1 MAKKV
6 INKKLGRKRDARN
19 MLIRNLVTSLILYE
33 RIKTT
38 KAKAKV
44 LKRRIEK
51 MMSFAKRSNRL
62 VSKRY
67 VSGYLL
73 DKNAT
78 KKVFEVLVP
87 EFKDRKS
94 GITRIVQLGPRAG
107 DSASMVFIE
116 LLLPKKTEKTDSK
129 SEKSA
134 KDNKKTTKDK
144 NRDQKVKSGVK
155 TTVKQKK

>member
-1 MAKKV
+1 
-6 INKKLGRKRDARN
+6 
-19 MLIRNLVTSLILYE
+19 MLIRNLATSLILHE

-38 KAKAKV
+38 YAKAKI
-44 LKRRIEK
+44 LKSRIEK
-51 MMSFAKRSNRL
+51 LISVAKRPNKL

-67 VSGYLL
+67 INGYLL

-94 GITRIVQLGPRAG
+94 GTVRILQIGPRLG
-107 DSASMVFIE
+107 DSAKMVFIE
-116 LLLPKKTEKTDSK
+116 LLLPKKVKETNLKLKK
-129 SEKSA
+129 STN
-134 KDNKKTTKDK
+134 DNKKTTKDK
-144 NRDQKVKSGVK
+144 DQKVKSGVK